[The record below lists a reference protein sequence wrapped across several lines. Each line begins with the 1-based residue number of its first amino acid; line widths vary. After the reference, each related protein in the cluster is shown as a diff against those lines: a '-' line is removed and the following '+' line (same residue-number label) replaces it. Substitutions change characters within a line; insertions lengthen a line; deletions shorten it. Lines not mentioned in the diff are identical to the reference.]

1 MVNDTLQSMFND
13 SKLMNDATVNVSV
26 EMTPSKLLEKLA
38 AEIDADMH
46 RIANLTGMSETGV
59 ESEEILDYLKT
70 LIFIRVSLVN
80 GDYGKAFAGY
90 TNLAKHLAIPV
101 MLYQCLISMGI
112 ATDRDFG
119 IRFNPVYSIDSKE
132 LLSPEQMM
140 EISDIM
146 TRLEPNGLKVV
157 YGVPRDPEG
166 EIDFMALSHVEDVVR
181 SYRRSHP
188 VYGFLAAFF
197 AQKTL
202 NEITGT
208 MCRVVYG
215 YISDYE
221 LYVTKL
227 YNALTK

>member
-1 MVNDTLQSMFND
+1 
-13 SKLMNDATVNVSV
+13 MNDATVNVSV
-26 EMTPSKLLEKLA
+26 EMAPSKLLERLA
-38 AEIDADMH
+38 SELDSDMR
-46 RIANLTGMSETGV
+46 RIANLTGMSDAGV
-59 ESEEILDYLKT
+59 GPEEILNYLKT

-80 GDYGKAFAGY
+80 GDYGKALQGY
-90 TNLAKHLAIPV
+90 TNLAKHLSVPV
-101 MLYQCLISMGI
+101 MLYQCLIAMGI
-112 ATDRDFG
+112 AIDRDFG

-132 LLSPEQMM
+132 LLSPEQMA

-146 TRLEPNGLKVV
+146 VRLEPNGLKIVE
-157 YGVPRDPEG
+157 GVPRDPEG

-197 AQKTL
+197 AQKSL